1 MTRRLLVE
9 VLAGP
14 SVGETY
20 EHREETIL
28 VGRGSNCQLQVSSP
42 HVSRQQCELSWQ
54 GDQLVL
60 ENLGTVNVTYLNDR
74 PIERVYVQDGD
85 LITFCDVALRV
96 RIPRAGAQK
105 QDPDRTVAFPKDQV
119 AAAGAGHPLP
129 QPGSDATVV
138 RSQPPNQD
146 THPPGPLGGPPPPG
160 PPPNRPP
167 PPGQPV
173 PGALGTGMYGTLSG
187 QHAAHQRPPGPPPGA
202 PPPRSAPPPPP
213 PPGMLG
219 TQKFP
224 AGLHLQPPG
233 AAQIGQ
239 GPPAG
244 MPPQRPGPPPG
255 MPGSPP
261 GMPGPPPGM
270 PPQARPGMPGAHPG
284 HPGAHQGRPGG
295 PPQHPGAQ
303 SVNQARKKR
312 KRKGKQ
318 GPNLPLIRNVV
329 LVAAAIIVLLAFA
342 KALTDNSGS
351 SSTKKEPPTAS
362 APPEPT
368 PAVVVK
374 DPSDPRT
381 DEEIVR
387 EAQKL
392 YGTGSTY
399 LREYR
404 IADENLWTA
413 KEYMERARDELAI
426 VPSEKWPP
434 FAGEI
439 EQKLAETEGLL
450 DQEFRRLKLAYVR
463 EKSAGNY
470 SRALEELERMQRI
483 FPNRDDERHQ
493 FSRKQKKVLNK
504 LMSGG
509 GGGGI
514 FGG

>member
-1 MTRRLLVE
+1 MTRRLQVE

-28 VGRGSNCQLQVSSP
+28 VGRGSNCQLQVTSP

-96 RIPRAGAQK
+96 RIPRAAPAQ

-119 AAAGAGHPLP
+119 PPGAPPGHPLP
-129 QPGSDATVV
+129 QPGHDATVV
-138 RSQPPNQD
+138 RSGPRGQD
-146 THPPGPLGGPPPPG
+146 THPPGPLDGLPPG
-160 PPPNRPP
+160 PPPPRA
-167 PPGQPV
+167 GQPI
-173 PGALGTGMYGTLSG
+173 PGALGTGMYGNLSG
-187 QHAAHQRPPGPPPGA
+187 QHPAHAPAPPGMPPA

-213 PPGMLG
+213 QGVMG

-224 AGLHLQPPG
+224 AGLHLGGMPGHPQPPP
-233 AAQIGQ
+233 AQLGHDPRMQ
-239 GPPAG
+239 
-244 MPPQRPGPPPG
+244 PPPG
-255 MPGSPP
+255 MPGPRP

-270 PPQARPGMPGAHPG
+270 PGGPPAMPGPPRGMQPPAGMPGPAGPAG
-284 HPGAHQGRPGG
+284 HGPGAESVDRP
-295 PPQHPGAQ
+295 
-303 SVNQARKKR
+303 RKKR
-312 KRKGKQ
+312 KKKGKQ
-318 GPNLPLIRNVV
+318 SPNLPLIRNVV

-342 KALTDNSGS
+342 FALTQPTDTSAKNDL
-351 SSTKKEPPTAS
+351 PTATDV
-362 APPEPT
+362 PDET
-368 PAVVVK
+368 PAPIVK
-374 DPSDPRT
+374 SPDDPRT
-381 DEEIVR
+381 DEEIVQ
-387 EAQKL
+387 EGQKL

-413 KEYMERARDELAI
+413 KEYMERARDELRI

-434 FAGEI
+434 FAVEI
-439 EQKLAETEGLL
+439 DQKLAETEGLL

-470 SRALEELERMQRI
+470 DRAMEELERLQRI
-483 FPNRDDERHQ
+483 FPSKEDERHQ
-493 FSRKQKKVLNK
+493 FARKQKKALNN
-504 LMSGG
+504 LMNGG
-509 GGGGI
+509 GGSGI
-514 FGG
+514 FGGR